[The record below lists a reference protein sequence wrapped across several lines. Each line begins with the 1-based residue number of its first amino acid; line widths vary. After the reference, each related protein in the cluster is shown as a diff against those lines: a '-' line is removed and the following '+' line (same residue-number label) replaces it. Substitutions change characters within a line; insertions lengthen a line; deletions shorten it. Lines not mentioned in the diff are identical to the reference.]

1 MAFDIGGLFGGGLSG
16 AAAGSAFGPIGAI
29 AGGLLGGIGGGISG
43 GGPAEYQMTPLQEQ
57 LNAYGLDQVKA
68 SPQRKKA
75 ILSEFKAYR
84 KSGNRGAAEAFLE
97 QYRDR
102 FSNPEFVEKRLAK
115 SYGKPIDYNRGNFQ
129 DIAQSIY
136 GQQGIGYT
144 ADEYG
149 SFGERAKALGVRS
162 PQAFGDMLKRDL
174 IASGKVMTPQQEMLS
189 NIFGTPER
197 DPTGRLTNRY
207 PSIAKVAGPSPV
219 QAINYQY
226 GA

>member
-1 MAFDIGGLFGGGLSG
+1 MAFDFGGSFGGALSGAASGSALGPWGTVAGLIGGGLFGGLS
-16 AAAGSAFGPIGAI
+16 
-29 AGGLLGGIGGGISG
+29 
-43 GGPAEYQMTPLQEQ
+43 GGPAEYQMTPLQEE
-57 LNAYGLDQVKA
+57 LNEYALRQTKA
-68 SPQRKKA
+68 SPQRKKS
-75 ILSEFKAYR
+75 ILSEFKAYK

-102 FSNPEFVEKRLAK
+102 FSNPEFAEKRLAK
-115 SYGKPIDYNRGNFQ
+115 SYKKPIDYNAGNFQ

-136 GQQGIGYT
+136 GQQGIGYS

-149 SFGERAKALGVRS
+149 SFGERAKSLGIRS
-162 PQAFGDMLKRDL
+162 PQAFGDMLKKDL

-189 NIFGTPER
+189 YIFGTPER

>member
-1 MAFDIGGLFGGGLSG
+1 MAFDFGGSFGGALSGAASGSALGPWGTVAGLIGGGLFGGLS
-16 AAAGSAFGPIGAI
+16 
-29 AGGLLGGIGGGISG
+29 
-43 GGPAEYQMTPLQEQ
+43 GGPAEYQPTPPQEQ
-57 LNAYGLDQVKA
+57 LLGYGKSQVKA
-68 SPQRKKA
+68 SPQRKKS
-75 ILSEFKAYR
+75 ILSEFKAYK

-115 SYGKPIDYNRGNFQ
+115 SYGKPIDYNASNFQ

-136 GQQGIGYT
+136 GQQGIGYS

-149 SFGERAKALGVRS
+149 SFGERAKSLGIRS
-162 PQAFGDMLKRDL
+162 PQAFGDMLKKDL

-189 NIFGTPER
+189 YIFGTPER

>member
-1 MAFDIGGLFGGGLSG
+1 MAFDFGGSFGGALSGAASGSALGPWGTVAGLIGGGLFGGLS
-16 AAAGSAFGPIGAI
+16 
-29 AGGLLGGIGGGISG
+29 
-43 GGPAEYQMTPLQEQ
+43 GGPAEYQPTPLQEQ
-57 LNAYGLDQVKA
+57 LLNYGEKQVKA
-68 SPQRKKA
+68 SPQRKKS
-75 ILSEFKAYR
+75 ILSEFKAYK

-115 SYGKPIDYNRGNFQ
+115 SYRKPIDYNTGAFQ

-136 GQQGIGYT
+136 GQQGIGYS

-149 SFGERAKALGVRS
+149 SFGERAKSLGIRS
-162 PQAFGDMLKRDL
+162 PQAFGDMLKKDL

-189 NIFGTPER
+189 YIFGTPER

>member
-1 MAFDIGGLFGGGLSG
+1 MAFDFGGSFGGALGGAASGSALGPWGTVAGLIGGGLFGGLS
-16 AAAGSAFGPIGAI
+16 
-29 AGGLLGGIGGGISG
+29 
-43 GGPAEYQMTPLQEQ
+43 GGPAEYQPTPLQEQ
-57 LNAYGLDQVKA
+57 LLNYGEKQVKA
-68 SPQRKKA
+68 SPQRKKS
-75 ILSEFKAYR
+75 ILSEFKSYK

-115 SYGKPIDYNRGNFQ
+115 SYRKPIDYNAGNFQ

-136 GQQGIGYT
+136 GQQGIGYS

-149 SFGERAKALGVRS
+149 SFGERAKSLGIRS
-162 PQAFGDMLKRDL
+162 PQAFGDMLKKDL

-189 NIFGTPER
+189 YIFGTPER

-207 PSIAKVAGPSPV
+207 PSITKVAGPSPV